1 MEIVTYL
8 LALVVGFIG
17 GALVTRNNV
26 KRVNAVVTEAKEIA
40 EKVDQKVDELS
51 AVAKK
56 KATRKTNQS

>member
-8 LALVVGFIG
+8 LTLIVGFIG

-26 KRVNAVVTEAKEIA
+26 KHVNAVVAEAKEIA

-51 AVAKK
+51 AAAKK
-56 KATRKTNQS
+56 KTTRKTNQS